1 LVLVSSL
8 QAFSLFAFYHRTI
21 GNKVEDGSAAARRFQ
36 ERLPAG
42 LNGEAFSRDA
52 VSRPTGQLT
61 TYQAS
66 QNFSSFAS
74 PLSVVSK
81 SGTNVARLKA
91 RGAGGGSG
99 TGAGSSGGS
108 ASAPASVMG
117 SVVVSVENEAAP
129 VLSPEDRRLQAL
141 RAKLHPAI
149 LAVVDRLNNKT
160 AAGAEEVKFI
170 RDGKAEIQVWLTDK
184 SAETLAQLKSLGFEV
199 VLDPPSAKMRIG
211 RLPVEKLVAIA
222 ELKAVRY
229 VVPQATR
236 G

>member
-1 LVLVSSL
+1 
-8 QAFSLFAFYHRTI
+8 
-21 GNKVEDGSAAARRFQ
+21 
-36 ERLPAG
+36 
-42 LNGEAFSRDA
+42 
-52 VSRPTGQLT
+52 
-61 TYQAS
+61 
-66 QNFSSFAS
+66 
-74 PLSVVSK
+74 
-81 SGTNVARLKA
+81 
-91 RGAGGGSG
+91 
-99 TGAGSSGGS
+99 
-108 ASAPASVMG
+108 MG

-149 LAVVDRLNNKT
+149 LAVVDRLNKKT